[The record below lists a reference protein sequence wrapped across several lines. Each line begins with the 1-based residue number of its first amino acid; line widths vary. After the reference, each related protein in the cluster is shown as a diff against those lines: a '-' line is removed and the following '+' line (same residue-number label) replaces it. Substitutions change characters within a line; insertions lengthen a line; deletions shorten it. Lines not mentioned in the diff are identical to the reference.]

1 MSYRPTTVS
10 GDGHTAHPE
19 TTMAP
24 IVSDGQ
30 DNPRPAP
37 GPTMSR
43 SYWDFGDAKEDPI
56 HRIHAYPA
64 KFPAFLTTK
73 ALHYAQQSGVKVDL
87 IADVFCGCGT
97 TAVEAR
103 RNGKRFWGCD
113 INPVATL
120 IAHVKTRDY
129 DDAGLQRTLHAIT
142 GESAAH
148 RPTANERATISDRI
162 RYWFNDPNIES
173 LLSLRHAI
181 NHSAPPKSRYRKF
194 FLCAFS
200 NILKPTSRWLTKS
213 IKPQI
218 DPGKSPRS
226 VMEAFADQ
234 VTLMRNANRNRA
246 AVVSPGSPKPIARV
260 ASPCIRIRT
269 RNFLA
274 SRLPSCR
281 PDLVVTSPPY
291 VTSYNYADIHQLSAL
306 WLGYVSDYRELRK
319 NMLGNEYGVESLAR
333 PAIERLGARATATY
347 DALAAKDERKA
358 RSVIRYF
365 HDYDMSKT
373 VTKCWSML
381 SHGGMVVFVIGNT
394 RYQGIRID
402 NRTHLKRC
410 MVDAGFHDVKVF
422 PRKVSLKTMTPYRD
436 ARGRFTRDSKQRKVY
451 GDEFVVIGRRR

>member
-1 MSYRPTTVS
+1 MSYRSTMPS
-10 GDGHTAHPE
+10 SNGHTAHPE
-19 TTMAP
+19 ATMAP
-24 IVSDGQ
+24 IQPDVQ
-30 DNPRPAP
+30 DNPRPVST
-37 GPTMSR
+37 PTIPH

-87 IADVFCGCGT
+87 VADVFCGCGT

-129 DDAGLQRTLHAIT
+129 DDAGLQRTLDAIT
-142 GESAAH
+142 GECAAH
-148 RPTANERATISDRI
+148 EPTVDDRATISDRI
-162 RYWFNDPNIES
+162 RYWFSDSNIES

-181 NHSAPPKSRYRKF
+181 NHTAPPKSRYRKF

-213 IKPQI
+213 IKPQV
-218 DPGKSPRS
+218 DPDKSPRS
-226 VMEAFADQ
+226 VMEAFVDQ
-234 VTLMRNANRNRA
+234 VTLMRNANRTRA
-246 AVVSPGSPKPIARV
+246 AVVSHVCPEPLATV

-274 SRLPSCR
+274 SRLPTCR
-281 PDLVVTSPPY
+281 PDLIVTSPPY

-306 WLGYVSDYRELRK
+306 WLGYVSDYRDLRK
-319 NMLGNEYGVESLAR
+319 NMLGNEYGVASLAR
-333 PAIERLGARATATY
+333 PAIERLGTCATATY
-347 DALAAKDERKA
+347 DALAAKDKRKA

-365 HDYDMSKT
+365 HDMSRA
-373 VTKCWSML
+373 VTKCWNML
-381 SHGGMVVFVIGNT
+381 SHDGMVVFVIGNT

-402 NRTHLKRC
+402 NRRHLKRC
-410 MVDAGFHDVKVF
+410 MVSAGFHDVEVF
-422 PRKVSLKTMTPYRD
+422 PRKVSLKIMTPYRD
-436 ARGRFTRDSKQRKVY
+436 ARGRFTRDSRQRRVY
-451 GDEFVVIGRRR
+451 GDEFVVVGRRR